1 MFLTIKKRHIAIA
14 ICMIVFCSVMMGV
27 YFSLR
32 HTFSPRT
39 TQTIVIDAGHGGRD
53 AGCSGINTG
62 VSESELTL
70 SIAKKLKNQLENMGY
85 KVVMTRTN
93 SDGLYAQNA
102 KNYKKSDMEKRR
114 EIIQKANPD
123 MVISIHLNSFPAI
136 TEKGAQVFYQKES
149 QEGLALATSMTN
161 QLSNLLENARKEA
174 IGGDYYILKSAEVPS
189 CIVEGGFLT
198 NPDEEALLVT
208 DEYQN
213 KIAYAIMC
221 GVVSYFGLNTTSA
234 KGV

>member
-1 MFLTIKKRHIAIA
+1 MFLTIKRRHLVIAL
-14 ICMIVFCSVMMGV
+14 CMIVFCSMMMGV
-27 YFSLR
+27 YFSLSR
-32 HTFSPRT
+32 TFSPKT

-62 VSESELTL
+62 ISESELTL

-93 SDGLYAQNA
+93 SDGLYSQNV

-136 TEKGAQVFYQKES
+136 TEKGAQVFYQKDNLLGS
-149 QEGLALATSMTN
+149 ALATSMSA
-161 QLSNLLENARKEA
+161 QLSSLLENARKEA
-174 IGGDYYILKSAEVPS
+174 IAGDYYILKCADVPS
-189 CIVEGGFLT
+189 CIVEEIGRASCR
-198 NPDEEALLVT
+198 ER
-208 DEYQN
+208 
-213 KIAYAIMC
+213 
-221 GVVSYFGLNTTSA
+221 VSSP
-234 KGV
+234 V